1 MPQDLPVSAGI
12 GLKRTSTGR
21 RRPASKAGI
30 VGIAADIAII
40 VSAGFLGGLI
50 AQQLRQPLILGYI
63 AAGVVLGPVT
73 GGALISDPHDIELL
87 AEIGI
92 ALLLFALGIEF
103 SFKELRPVRNV
114 ALVGGS
120 IQIVLTVAT
129 AAGMG
134 LWLGWSWTDAVW
146 FGGCMSLSSTMVIL
160 KTLQSQ
166 GRLGTL
172 SSRVMIGI
180 LLVQDLAVVPLL
192 ILLPKMMDL
201 KTGLPDLGWAVLR
214 SAVFLTLMIVV
225 GTRVI
230 PGLLR
235 RISRWNSR
243 ELFLLTVTG
252 LGLGIGYATYMV
264 GLSFAFGAFVAG
276 IVLSESDHAHQA
288 LSDVTPLRDVFGLLF
303 FASVGML
310 LEPQFVRDNLLTVL
324 GLAAAVSVA
333 KGLIC
338 SGIGWAFGYRNVIP
352 LALGLT
358 MFQGGEFAFVIGRVG
373 VDTGSIDAGLYA
385 MILSVALITMFMT
398 PFVSRA
404 TAPIYGFMGRHL
416 RKDPVLTINIES
428 EELHDH
434 VVIAGTGHMGRAVA
448 GVLTRL
454 NQPFVAIE
462 MDQHRVESC
471 RAHGVPSIYGDASHP
486 LILEAAG
493 LEKACLLL
501 VTTPSPMITKA
512 IVLHAMQLRPE
523 LHIVARAE
531 SKETLDELRE
541 MGVHEVVLPQMEAG
555 LEVTRQ
561 ALLHLQIPVPTI
573 ERFTDA
579 TRREF
584 YEPLGAED

>member
-1 MPQDLPVSAGI
+1 M
-12 GLKRTSTGR
+12 
-21 RRPASKAGI
+21 
-30 VGIAADIAII
+30 GIAADIAII
-40 VSAGFLGGLI
+40 VSAGFLGGLV
-50 AQQLRQPLILGYI
+50 AQQLKQPLILGYI
-63 AAGVVLGPVT
+63 AAGVLLGPVT

-103 SFKELRPVRNV
+103 SLKELRPVRSV

-120 IQIVLTVAT
+120 IQIVLTVGA

-192 ILLPKMMDL
+192 TLLPKMMDL
-201 KTGLPDLGWAVLR
+201 KTGLPDLGWALVR
-214 SAVFLTLMIVV
+214 SAVFLSVMIVI

-230 PGLLR
+230 PSLLR

-252 LGLGIGYATYMV
+252 LGLGIGYATYKV

-288 LSDVTPLRDVFGLLF
+288 LSDITPLRDIFGLLF

-310 LEPQFVRDNLLTVL
+310 LEPQFVRDNLLMVL
-324 GLAAAVSVA
+324 GLAAAVSVV

-404 TAPIYGFMGRHL
+404 TAPIYGFIGRHL

-434 VVIAGTGHMGRAVA
+434 VVIAGAGHMGRAVA

-471 RAHGVPSIYGDASHP
+471 RDHGVPSIYGDASHP

-501 VTTPSPMITKA
+501 ITTPSPMITKTIA
-512 IVLHAMQLRPE
+512 QHAMQQRPE

-531 SKETLDELRE
+531 SKEMLEELRE

-584 YEPLGAED
+584 YEPLDAVE